1 MGGDLWWPRFRAA
14 QARVDAVTGGGGV
27 DDTVNTATGRVSGEI
42 IGRGMGGVS
51 GEITS
56 RGDGGVGRLPVGSL
70 RRPIK
75 TRSYRQWTDAI

>member
-1 MGGDLWWPRFRAA
+1 MGDLWWPGFRTA
-14 QARVDAVTGGGGV
+14 QARVDAVMGGRGA
-27 DDTVNTATGRVSGEI
+27 DDTVNTAMGGVSRQI
-42 IGRGMGGVS
+42 IGRGTGGVS